1 MVETDPIQAKN
12 IQKSPKIPFS
22 IVNCV
27 IPIPEKSILRSFRNS
42 MHSYIHWRRKGFPR
56 CPDRLGR
63 SFPLTMIRLR
73 SSLAKIGSC
82 DPYQDPVPRYHGYH
96 SWMSALFWN
105 TNLNMNPI
113 YVIYHQH
120 RNEARVANGLSSTP
134 LKHAS
139 FRPEVPKLRW
149 SLLPGFLLRYTVY
162 LHIIFDIYHISNIWY
177 VICHI

>member
-1 MVETDPIQAKN
+1 MVETGPIHAILVSFQ
-12 IQKSPKIPFS
+12 FL
-22 IVNCV
+22 
-27 IPIPEKSILRSFRNS
+27 KSILRSFRNS
-42 MHSYIHWRRKGFPR
+42 MHSYIHWRKKGFPDVR
-56 CPDRLGR
+56 IDWETR

-177 VICHI
+177 VIYKHHYLNLYQ